1 MMSRTISIT
10 LFVFAITV
18 AGCGT
23 QQQETDPNQ
32 QGESPAKI
40 RGTIGYSALTTTNPF
55 FVIIG
60 DTMEAEAK
68 KHGYDM
74 IRVSGD
80 RDAKKQ
86 SDQIEEFISKGVA
99 AIVINPCDSKGVG
112 EAIKLANDA
121 GIPVFTNDIK
131 YDGDVG
137 KVVSHVATDNYQG
150 GKLAGQAMVDAIGET
165 GGEVAILG
173 FPQVESC
180 QLRVKGFNEVLKEH
194 NDKADS
200 AKINVVKTLNGGGI
214 RKEGY
219 DAATASLE
227 AHDNLKAIFAIND
240 PSALGAYS
248 AIKDAGKLE
257 QVVIIGFDGEKNGKQ
272 AILEGKILCDP
283 IQFPDEI
290 ARKTIAEMIKYFN
303 GDEVEKEILIPSRL
317 YYKKDAENDPALK
330 E

>member
-1 MMSRTISIT
+1 MSRLLVALLLTFLTT
-10 LFVFAITV
+10 LG
-18 AGCGT
+18 GCNSGKKT
-23 QQQETDPNQ
+23 SADKDAEAATKD
-32 QGESPAKI
+32 

-68 KHGYDM
+68 KQGYDM

-86 SDQIEEFISKGVA
+86 SNQIDEFIAKGVA
-99 AIVINPCDSKGVG
+99 AIVMNPCDSKGVG
-112 EAIKLANDA
+112 EAIKRANEA

-137 KVVSHVATDNYQG
+137 EVVSHVATDNYQG
-150 GKLAGQAMVDAIGET
+150 GKLAGKAMVDAIGKT

-180 QLRVKGFNEVLKEH
+180 QLRVKGFNEVLDEH
-194 NDKADS
+194 NSKEGNAQI
-200 AKINVVKTLNGGGI
+200 KVVKTLDGGGL

-219 DAATASLE
+219 NAATASLE
-227 AHDNLKAIFAIND
+227 AHDQLKAIFAIND

-248 AIKDAGKLE
+248 AIKDAGKTD

-290 ARKTIAEMIKYFN
+290 ARKTIAEMMKYFN
-303 GDEVEKEILIPSRL
+303 GDEVEKEILIPSKL
-317 YYKKDAENDPALK
+317 YYKKDAQSDPVLK
-330 E
+330 Q

>member
-1 MMSRTISIT
+1 MPRFVSSLLI
-10 LFVFAITV
+10 LFA
-18 AGCGT
+18 AALCGCNSNDK
-23 QQQETDPNQ
+23 TDPKNNAD
-32 QGESPAKI
+32 SKVKN

-55 FVIIG
+55 FIIIG
-60 DTMEAEAK
+60 DTMEAEAQK
-68 KHGYDM
+68 EGYDM

-86 SDQIEEFISKGVA
+86 SDQIDEFIAKGVA

-112 EAIKLANDA
+112 EAIKRANEA
-121 GIPVFTNDIK
+121 GIPVFTNDIT

-137 KVVSHVATDNYQG
+137 EVVSHVATDNYQG
-150 GKLAGQAMVDAIGET
+150 GKLAGKAMVDAIGET

-194 NDKADS
+194 NDKQDS
-200 AKINVVKTLNGGGI
+200 AKITVVKTLDGGGL

-219 DAATASLE
+219 NAATASLE

-248 AIKDAGKLE
+248 AIKDAGKLD
-257 QVVIIGFDGEKNGKQ
+257 QVIIIGFDGEKNGKQ

-290 ARKTIAEMIKYFN
+290 ARKTIAEMMKYFR
-303 GDEVEKEILIPSRL
+303 GEEVQQEILIPSKL
-317 YYKKDAENDPALK
+317 YYKKDAEKDPALK